1 MEYLRRKLCLLAGSI
16 LLTCAAWGQTLPTDS
31 ITKDP
36 EAWYIHFKTGKSNL
50 DLDYNGNRGTLQR
63 CIDRVQEIIDKNEYV
78 IDHIRIIGYAS
89 PEGPLTLNLRLSG
102 RRIERLSCSQDR
114 TLFQPIRSS
123 GRRRKLERTSCHG
136 RKKQY

>member
-63 CIDRVQEIIDKNEYV
+63 CIDRVQEIIDKMSTSS
-78 IDHIRIIGYAS
+78 ITSAS
-89 PEGPLTLNLRLSG
+89 LDMHLPKVR
-102 RRIERLSCSQDR
+102 
-114 TLFQPIRSS
+114 
-123 GRRRKLERTSCHG
+123 
-136 RKKQY
+136 